1 MLKVFAA
8 LARMLQVSNFELRIG
23 WRYLYGH
30 QRDRLMTVAALVSLA
45 FTGLSALM
53 LALSSGANPLA
64 VIAVVVGL
72 IATSVFG
79 LLALFSVFISVSVLG
94 VALGVAALTIV
105 LAVTTGFEAQFR
117 EKVLGVNA
125 HVIVQKSQ
133 STFAEY
139 RDVMDKAKAIDPD
152 VLAVQPFIFAEMLV
166 TRGKGHLSG
175 VAIKGIDPELVS
187 GVLDLQKHMIEGS
200 VESLKKSAGSDLA
213 RPITSPS
220 QGGADAGADGRAAP
234 AGEPAGASSSE
245 PGGADGADG
254 ADDDGPVDPGADPH
268 ANSPDEQLPAI
279 IMGKEL
285 AHKLRAKVGDVVT
298 VVVPLSNIDFDTWR
312 AKSSAPRTRKFLVTG
327 VFYSGFDEYDRRLM
341 YTALENTQELIG
353 RGDQVMGVELK
364 VKDVARAAAIARKLE
379 QKLGGPPYQVEDWYQ
394 LNHNLFTA
402 LRIQKAVLVVIL
414 TLIIAVAAFNMVSA
428 LTMIVT
434 DKTRDVAILKS
445 MGTQST
451 SVAAVFQVMGL
462 AIGGVGTLLGVIIG
476 LTTAVVTR
484 NYGYH
489 LDPKVYL
496 IDRLPIELRPLEVL
510 LVIGVTMIISLLATI
525 GPALSAASLRPVE
538 GLRYD

>member
-1 MLKVFAA
+1 MPGL
-8 LARMLQVSNFELRIG
+8 LAPFTHLLRVTRFELRVG
-23 WRYLYGH
+23 WRYLYGGR
-30 QRDRLMTVAALVSLA
+30 RDRVMGRCALVALA
-45 FTGLSALM
+45 VTLLAGLA
-53 LALSSGANPLA
+53 LALSSGANPVA
-64 VIAVVVGL
+64 VIAVVLGL
-72 IATSVFG
+72 VATAVFG
-79 LLALFSVFISVSVLG
+79 LLALFSVFTSVSVLG

-105 LAVTTGFEAQFR
+105 LAVTTGFEVQFR

-139 RDVMDKAKAIDPD
+139 RDVMATAKAIDPD

-175 VAIKGIDPELVS
+175 VAIKGIDPELVG
-187 GVLDLQKHMIEGS
+187 GVLDLQKHMLDDDNVS
-200 VESLKKSAGSDLA
+200 SLA
-213 RPITSPS
+213 RPVLDKAT
-220 QGGADAGADGRAAP
+220 G
-234 AGEPAGASSSE
+234 
-245 PGGADGADG
+245 
-254 ADDDGPVDPGADPH
+254 
-268 ANSPDEQLPAI
+268 EQLPAI

-285 AHKLRAKVGDVVT
+285 AYKLRAKVGDVVT

-312 AKSSAPRTRKFLVTG
+312 AKSSAPRTRKFKVTG
-327 VFYSGFDEYDRRLM
+327 IFYSGFDEYDRRLM
-341 YTALENTQELIG
+341 YTAIGNTQELVG

-364 VKDVARAAAIARKLE
+364 VKDVGRAAAIARKLE
-379 QKLGGPPYQVEDWYQ
+379 RALGGPPYQVEDWYE

-428 LTMIVT
+428 LTMMVT
-434 DKTRDVAILKS
+434 DKTRDIAILKS
-445 MGTQST
+445 MGTQSV

-462 AIGGVGTLLGVIIG
+462 AIGGVGTVLGVIIG
-476 LTTAVVTR
+476 LTTAVVMR
-484 NYGYH
+484 NFGYR

-496 IDRLPIELRPLEVL
+496 IDRLPIALSASEVL
-510 LVIGVTMIISLLATI
+510 LVIGVTMVISVLATI
-525 GPALSAASLRPVE
+525 GPALSAATLRPVD